1 MSRIS
6 GSYKSKRS
14 DSGWQDFEIT
24 QKVGNKEVILPFK
37 KWTPENYADMAD
49 TCDSINVIMNDGD
62 VDSAVKAQAE
72 VLHQALL
79 SHDDWTESELSPNRK
94 GTGYVIRK
102 EPSSAIIGE
111 DVSVFISA
119 FADALSIK
127 KE

>member
-1 MSRIS
+1 
-6 GSYKSKRS
+6 
-14 DSGWQDFEIT
+14 
-24 QKVGNKEVILPFK
+24 
-37 KWTPENYADMAD
+37 MAD

-111 DVSVFISA
+111 DVSIFISA